1 MDYIKIRFGDG
12 IFKIESEIE
21 KTIEDMFQSIS
32 PMFTIAER
40 AWRPQMDVY
49 ETPEEVIIMA
59 EIAGVREE
67 DLDILCTSKAIR
79 ISGVRAEVPLM
90 NDAKYRLAE
99 IQYGSFE
106 RILSFPAQID
116 PEVYSASITNGVL
129 SIRLAKLQLDKAFR
143 IPIDGG

>member
-21 KTIEDMFQSIS
+21 KTIEDMFQSMN

-40 AWRPQMDVY
+40 TWRPQMDVY

-79 ISGVRAEVPLM
+79 ISGVRADVPRM
-90 NDAKYRLAE
+90 NNARFRLAE

-116 PEVYSASITNGVL
+116 PEVYSASLTNGIL
-129 SIRLAKLQLDKAFR
+129 NIRLAKLQLNKTFR

>member
-21 KTIEDMFQSIS
+21 KTIEDMFQSIN

-90 NDAKYRLAE
+90 SDARYRLAE

-129 SIRLAKLQLDKAFR
+129 NIRLAKLQLDKAFR